1 METSNLIRA
10 LQESVR
16 GEVRFDPYSRT
27 LYSTDASIYQILPIG
42 VVIPRDEED
51 IAATLRIAHEQGV
64 PVLPRGGGTSL
75 AGQSIGRAI
84 ILDCSRYMDRLL
96 DLDPAGRFA
105 RIQPGIIQDELN
117 LAAHPH
123 GLRLGPDTATSNR
136 ATLGGMMGNNSSGA
150 RSILYGKTSDHVQ
163 ELRVQLIDGT
173 ELHLRRPT
181 PQAAGTPLPTAGR
194 EAEIYEAAARLVDR
208 HRVEIDRRF
217 PKILRRVS
225 GYNLDLLAA
234 DPTDLVGLLIGSE
247 GTLGII
253 TEARVGLVPKP
264 AHAAVLVVH
273 FADHL
278 ASFEAVPLILESKP
292 SAVELIDRMVLE
304 MTRAQL
310 EYARRLTFVQGDPE
324 ALLIVELSGDD
335 PAALRAGI
343 ADLETRLR
351 AAGHGFAYIP
361 ALTAAEQDNI
371 WRVRK
376 AGQGL
381 LQGIK
386 GDAKPITFVEDTAV
400 PAERLA
406 AYMRRFRAL
415 LGARGVRAAF
425 YAHASVGCIHV
436 RPLIN
441 LKARQDI
448 EMMKAIAREVGELV
462 VEFGGT
468 MSGEHGDGLV
478 RSWFV
483 ERFFGPALYAAFREV
498 KRAFDPPGLMNPGKI
513 VDAPPID
520 EALRYGPA
528 YRTLPVTTYFD
539 WSRDGGFAAAV
550 ELCSGVGACRKKIEG
565 TMCPSYMVTREEE
578 HSTRGRANLLRAVL
592 SGTLP
597 PGDLTGRRLFDAL
610 DLCLECKGCKAE
622 CPANVDMAKL
632 KYEFLAGY
640 HRAHGIPLRDRAF
653 GNFRALVRW
662 GSAAAPLSTWLAE
675 TRPVRWAMDAFGG
688 IDRRRPLPPLARQT
702 FLQWWSGRS
711 RDRRTPGDGAIPR
724 DGEEWRADA
733 TRHGGVAPG
742 NGGAPRGGEVPAPR
756 GTVAFFA
763 DTFTIY
769 NYPELG
775 RAAVRLL
782 ERLGYEV
789 VGADTGCCARTLISK
804 GFLAQ
809 ARRAARANVA
819 ALLPLAAAGTPIVGL
834 EPSCILTFRDEIPDL
849 VPGDE
854 ARMLARHMML
864 IDEFL
869 AAEHARAPLPLG
881 DAGGRRV
888 LLHGHCHQKALAGT
902 RTVREILRA
911 GGYAVEEVDSG
922 CCGMA
927 GSFGFERE
935 HYDLSLAIGER
946 RLLPAVRALP
956 RDVPVV
962 AMGVSCRQQ
971 IAHGT
976 GRSARHLVELLEDG
990 LSSEHG
996 T

>member
-1 METSNLIRA
+1 MDTSKLIRA
-10 LQESVR
+10 LKESVK
-16 GEVRFDPYSRT
+16 GDVRFDPYSRT
-27 LYSTDASIYQILPIG
+27 LYSTDASIYQILPVG
-42 VVIPRDEED
+42 VVIPRDADD
-51 IAATLRIAHEQGV
+51 IAATLRIAHAEGV

-84 ILDCSRYMDRLL
+84 VLDCSTYMDRLL
-96 DLDPAGRFA
+96 ELDSVGRWA
-105 RIQPGIIQDELN
+105 RIQPGIVQDELN

-136 ATLGGMMGNNSSGA
+136 ATLGGMMGNNSCGA

-163 ELRVQLIDGT
+163 ELRVLLIDGT
-173 ELHLRRPT
+173 ELYLRRPT
-181 PQAAGTPLPTAGR
+181 PATTGRPQPATGR
-194 EAEIYEAAARLVDR
+194 EAGIYETTARLVDQ
-208 HRVEIDRRF
+208 HRAEIERRF

-253 TEARVGLVPKP
+253 TEARVGLVPRP
-264 AHAAVLVVH
+264 AHAALLVVH

-278 ASFEAVPLILESKP
+278 ASFEAVPLILESRP
-292 SAVELIDRMVLE
+292 SAVELVDRMVLE

-310 EYARRLTFVQGDPE
+310 EYARRLTFVEGDPE

-335 PAALRAGI
+335 PAALRAGV
-343 ADLETRLR
+343 ADLEARLR
-351 AAGHGFAYIP
+351 AAGHGYAYVP
-361 ALTAAEQDNI
+361 ALSPAEQDNI

-386 GDAKPITFVEDTAV
+386 GDSKPITFVEDTAV
-400 PAERLA
+400 PPERLA
-406 AYMRRFRAL
+406 PYMRRFRAL
-415 LGARGVRAAF
+415 LDARGVRAAF

-441 LKARQDI
+441 LKVRQDI
-448 EMMKAIAREVGELV
+448 ETMKAIAREVGELV
-462 VEFGGT
+462 IEFGGT
-468 MSGEHGDGLV
+468 MSGEHGDGLA

-483 ERFFGPALYAAFREV
+483 ERFFGSILYGAFREV

-513 VDAPPID
+513 VDGPPID
-520 EALRYGPA
+520 EALRFGPE

-539 WSRDGGFAAAV
+539 WSKDGGLAAAV
-550 ELCSGVGACRKKIEG
+550 ELCSGVGACRKKVEG

-578 HSTRGRANLLRAVL
+578 HSTRGRANLLRGVL
-592 SGTLP
+592 SGALP
-597 PGDLTGRRLFDAL
+597 PADLTGRRLFDAL

-640 HRAHGIPLRDRAF
+640 YRAHGLPLRAWAF
-653 GNFRALVRW
+653 GNFRTLARW
-662 GSAAAPLSTWLAE
+662 GSATAPVSSWLTAAA
-675 TRPVRWAMDAFGG
+675 PVRWLFDVAGG
-688 IDRRRPLPPLARQT
+688 VDRRRRLPPFARQT
-702 FLQWWSGRS
+702 FFHWW
-711 RDRRTPGDGAIPR
+711 RRREQNTQR
-724 DGEEWRADA
+724 
-733 TRHGGVAPG
+733 
-742 NGGAPRGGEVPAPR
+742 PAGR

-763 DTFTIY
+763 DTFSLY

-782 ERLGYEV
+782 ERLGYTV
-789 VGADTGCCARTLISK
+789 VLADAGCCGRTLISK
-804 GFLAQ
+804 GLLGQAQ
-809 ARRAARANVA
+809 RAARRNVT

-834 EPSCILTFRDEIPDL
+834 EPSCLLTFRDEVPDL

-854 ARMLARHMML
+854 ARMLARRVML

-869 AAEHARAPLPLG
+869 AAEHRRSPLPLG

-902 RTVREILRA
+902 GAVRDVLRA
-911 GGYAVEEVDSG
+911 AGYTVEEVDSG

-935 HYDLSLAIGER
+935 HYDISMAIGER

-956 RDVPVV
+956 GDAPVV

-976 GRSARHLVELLEDG
+976 GRRALHLVELLADG
-990 LSSEHG
+990 VG
-996 T
+996 RGQVA